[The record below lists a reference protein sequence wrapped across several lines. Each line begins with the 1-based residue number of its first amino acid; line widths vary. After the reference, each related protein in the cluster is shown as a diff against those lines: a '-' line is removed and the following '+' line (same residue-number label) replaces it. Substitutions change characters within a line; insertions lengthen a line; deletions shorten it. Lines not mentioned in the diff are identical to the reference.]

1 MSKLVSRRN
10 IDFLLFDWLRLD
22 DLLERPLYE
31 DHDRDTVTSVIDLGA
46 QIAEEQFA
54 PINQLLDAQEPTM
67 ADDGT
72 VLHPDGLKQ
81 ALAAYTASGLPSAAF
96 PPALG
101 GMLLPF
107 SVVQAVFVHLHA
119 ASMGASGYP
128 MLGAGNAALLYA
140 YGSPEQITR
149 YALPVVEGRWYGTMC
164 LSEPDVGSSLGDL
177 TTRAVPQDDGTWRVF
192 GTKMWISGGD
202 QSLSDNIIHLVLAR
216 TPDGPAGVKGLS
228 LFVVPKVLVEPDGS
242 LGERNDVTLV
252 GLNHKMGCRGTTN
265 TLLSFGEGG
274 WTPGGAPG
282 AVGELIGEVGQ
293 GLAAMFHM
301 MNEAR
306 IGVGLGAVALGNTGY
321 LHSLAYAR
329 ERTQG
334 RPLTDRDPQS
344 PMVSIIE
351 HPDVRRMLLAQKAYA
366 EGGLAL
372 SLYCARL
379 VDEQRSGDEA
389 AKLRATELLE
399 MLTPIAKSWPSQWCL
414 EGNAM
419 AIQVLGGYG
428 YTRDYPVEQF
438 YRDNRLNPIHEG
450 TVGIQGLD
458 LLGRKVTAHGGAG
471 LALLLATMH
480 ETVERARAAGG
491 EAATYAEQLALSMGR
506 IADVTAA
513 LWADRDA
520 DVALANATLYLEA
533 VGHTVVAWL
542 WLDQLLA
549 VSGDDAF
556 ARGKQAAVRYFYG
569 YELPKTAATFDLL
582 GSKDR
587 TTLDLDPADLG

>member
-22 DLLERPLYE
+22 DLLARPLYE

-46 QIAEEQFA
+46 QIAQEQFA

-81 ALAAYTASGLPSAAF
+81 ALAAYTDSGLPSAAF
-96 PPALG
+96 PPELG

-119 ASMGASGYP
+119 ASMGAAGYP

-149 YALPVVEGRWYGTMC
+149 FAVPVVEGRWYGTMC

-265 TLLSFGEGG
+265 TLLSFGEGR

-282 AVGELIGEVGQ
+282 AVGELVGEVGQ

-321 LHSLAYAR
+321 LHSLAYAVL
-329 ERTQG
+329 G
-334 RPLTDRDPQS
+334 F
-344 PMVSIIE
+344 
-351 HPDVRRMLLAQKAYA
+351 LLFA
-366 EGGLAL
+366 GGIGITPFL
-372 SLYCARL
+372 ARL
-379 VDEQRSGDEA
+379 GELARTNKAQQTNGD
-389 AKLRATELLE
+389 LFYC
-399 MLTPIAKSWPSQWCL
+399 TPSRKPGDFPSQLEPLCQAAGIKLHCRQTDQDGPLSAQEVKACL
-414 EGNAM
+414 QPSSSVWFCGPA
-419 AIQVLGGYG
+419 AWGTALGKS
-428 YTRDYPVEQF
+428 
-438 YRDNRLNPIHEG
+438 LI
-450 TVGIQGLD
+450 
-458 LLGRKVTAHGGAG
+458 AHG
-471 LALLLATMH
+471 LP
-480 ETVERARAAGG
+480 ETAFHR
-491 EAATYAEQLALSMGR
+491 EAFEFR
-506 IADVTAA
+506 
-513 LWADRDA
+513 
-520 DVALANATLYLEA
+520 
-533 VGHTVVAWL
+533 
-542 WLDQLLA
+542 
-549 VSGDDAF
+549 
-556 ARGKQAAVRYFYG
+556 
-569 YELPKTAATFDLL
+569 
-582 GSKDR
+582 
-587 TTLDLDPADLG
+587 

>member
-1 MSKLVSRRN
+1 
-10 IDFLLFDWLRLD
+10 
-22 DLLERPLYE
+22 
-31 DHDRDTVTSVIDLGA
+31 
-46 QIAEEQFA
+46 
-54 PINQLLDAQEPTM
+54 
-67 ADDGT
+67 
-72 VLHPDGLKQ
+72 
-81 ALAAYTASGLPSAAF
+81 
-96 PPALG
+96 
-101 GMLLPF
+101 
-107 SVVQAVFVHLHA
+107 
-119 ASMGASGYP
+119 
-128 MLGAGNAALLYA
+128 
-140 YGSPEQITR
+140 
-149 YALPVVEGRWYGTMC
+149 
-164 LSEPDVGSSLGDL
+164 
-177 TTRAVPQDDGTWRVF
+177 
-192 GTKMWISGGD
+192 
-202 QSLSDNIIHLVLAR
+202 
-216 TPDGPAGVKGLS
+216 
-228 LFVVPKVLVEPDGS
+228 
-242 LGERNDVTLV
+242 
-252 GLNHKMGCRGTTN
+252 
-265 TLLSFGEGG
+265 
-274 WTPGGAPG
+274 
-282 AVGELIGEVGQ
+282 
-293 GLAAMFHM
+293 MFHM

-480 ETVERARAAGG
+480 ETVERAQAAGG

-556 ARGKQAAVRYFYG
+556 ARGKQAAARYFFG